1 MESLSSSSSSSSS
14 SNCNPFK
21 YDQDDTVPLPQHYE
35 EKDGG
40 GITLPASVLRSL
52 ECSLCLTIICE
63 PISISCGH
71 SFCRVC
77 LVKSL
82 RRHKKR
88 CPTCREVC
96 HITAENAA
104 ENIMIKSLA
113 VAVDPDGYAARLAEA
128 LPEKES
134 WTNLYPI
141 FYYNNTMFPG
151 GRLNLHLFEPRYK
164 LMMQRIIDSTRAFAY
179 VPNFNTYLA
188 QIGDVALVAEL
199 KDAEFLA
206 DGRCLLDAVLAKR
219 KQIMEHY

>member
-1 MESLSSSSSSSSS
+1 MSLYLYLAVTVFAEFVSLNRCVDTRNGTKSYITLMLLF
-14 SNCNPFK
+14 NCN
-21 YDQDDTVPLPQHYE
+21 
-35 EKDGG
+35 
-40 GITLPASVLRSL
+40 VLIL
-52 ECSLCLTIICE
+52 F
-63 PISISCGH
+63 IS
-71 SFCRVC
+71 
-77 LVKSL
+77 
-82 RRHKKR
+82 

-164 LMMQRIIDSTRAFAY
+164 LMMQRIVDSSRAFAY

-206 DGRCLLDAVLAKR
+206 GILFCIYKLNSINFCACKITFIHLF
-219 KQIMEHY
+219 